1 MEGLSNLLAG
11 FAVALTPTNL
21 MFAFIGSLFGTV
33 VGILPGLGPAAGTAL
48 LIPLTFHLDPTG
60 AIIMLA
66 AIYYGSQ
73 YGGTI
78 TSVLLNVPGEAASA
92 ITCLDGHQM
101 AKQGRAGA
109 ALAIA
114 AIGSFIGGTIAT
126 FGLVVAAQPLAR
138 LALRFG
144 PIEFFSLT
152 VVSITLVMGLAGKS
166 MIKALIMAILGLLI
180 GMVGMDPVRGSPRF
194 TFGLP
199 DLLDGVGFI
208 AVIMGI
214 FGVAE
219 VFESLEEQAKKI
231 MIAPLSSLKPSAE
244 DLRQSSGAIARG
256 TVIGF
261 VLGLVPGMTGTVSS
275 VLAYVLERKWSKHP
289 EKFGTGAIE
298 GVAAPETANNAHA
311 NAALIP
317 LFTMGIPASPSVAVL
332 MGAFMMNGLIPG
344 PLLFKEHADVAWGV
358 IASLY
363 IGNIILLILN
373 LPLIP
378 LWVRLLR
385 IPQVILLVIVL
396 AILVIGAYTI
406 SNSVFDIYVMLF
418 FGVVGYVLRK
428 LDFPLAPIVLTLI
441 MGPPMEKS
449 LRRSLE
455 MSQGDFMVL
464 VESPISAVLLLTA
477 AIILFSPLLKKTWSL
492 VPTRAWARKQSDVG
506 EHRDAKVL
514 ETKES
519 ER

>member
-1 MEGLSNLLAG
+1 
-11 FAVALTPTNL
+11 
-21 MFAFIGSLFGTV
+21 MFAFLGSLFGTV

-92 ITCLDGHQM
+92 ITCIDGHKM
-101 AKQGRAGA
+101 AQQGRAGA
-109 ALAIA
+109 ALSIA
-114 AIGSFIGGTIAT
+114 AIGSFIGGTLAT

-138 LALRFG
+138 IALRFG
-144 PIEFFSLT
+144 PIEFFALT
-152 VVSITLVMGLAGKS
+152 VLSITLVMGLAGKS
-166 MIKALIMAILGLLI
+166 MTKALIMAVLGLLI

-194 TFGLP
+194 TFDLP
-199 DLLDGVGFI
+199 ELLDGISFI
-208 AVIMGI
+208 AVIMGL

-219 VFESLEEQAKKI
+219 VFESLEEEAKKAI
-231 MIAPLSSLKPSAE
+231 AAPLSSLMPSVQ
-244 DLRQSSGAIARG
+244 DLRASGGSIGRG

-261 VLGLVPGMTGTVSS
+261 LLGLIPGVTGTVSS
-275 VLAYVLERKWSKHP
+275 VLAYVLERKASKHP
-289 EKFGTGAIE
+289 ERFGAGAIE

-332 MGAFMMNGLIPG
+332 MGAFMMNGLVPG
-344 PLLFKEHADVAWGV
+344 PLLFKEHADIAWGV

-378 LWVRLLR
+378 LWVRFLR
-385 IPQVILLVIVL
+385 IPQPILLSIVL
-396 AILVIGAYTI
+396 AILIIGAYTI
-406 SNSVFDIYVMLF
+406 NNSVFDIFVVLI
-418 FGVVGYVLRK
+418 FGLLGYVLRK

-455 MSQGDFMVL
+455 MSQGDFLVL
-464 VESPISAVLLLTA
+464 FSSPIAAVLLTA
-477 AIILFSPLLKKTWSL
+477 AGLMLLSPLLKKISWRSL
-492 VPTRAWARKQSDVG
+492 LRERASN
-506 EHRDAKVL
+506 
-514 ETKES
+514 
-519 ER
+519 

>member
-1 MEGLSNLLAG
+1 MDTFQSLLLG
-11 FAVALTPTNL
+11 FSVALTPTNL
-21 MFAFIGSLFGTV
+21 LFAFLGSLFGTI

-78 TSVLLNVPGEAASA
+78 TSVLMNVPGEASSA
-92 ITCLDGHQM
+92 ITCLDGYQM

-109 ALAIA
+109 ALSIA
-114 AIGSFIGGTIAT
+114 AIGSFIGGTVAT
-126 FGLVVAAQPLAR
+126 LGLVVAAQPLAR

-144 PIEFFSLT
+144 PVEFFALT
-152 VVSITLVMGLAGKS
+152 VLGIVLVMGLAGKS
-166 MIKALIMAILGLLI
+166 MLKALLMAIFGLLI
-180 GMVGMDPVRGSPRF
+180 GMVGMDPTRGSPRF
-194 TFGLP
+194 TFDLTE
-199 DLLDGVGFI
+199 LLDGVGFI
-208 AVIMGI
+208 PVIMGL

-219 VFESLEEQAKKI
+219 VFENLEADDQQVI
-231 MIAPLSSLKPSAE
+231 DTSLSSLVPTMQ
-244 DLRQSSGAIARG
+244 DLKASGWSIGRG

-261 VLGLVPGMTGTVSS
+261 LLGLVPGMTGTASS
-275 VLAYVLERKWSKHP
+275 VLAYVAERKASKYP
-289 EKFGTGAIE
+289 EKFGTGVIE
-298 GVAAPETANNAHA
+298 GVAGPETANNAHA

-344 PLLFKEHADVAWGV
+344 PLLFKQHPDIAWGV

-363 IGNIILLILN
+363 IGNVMLLILN

-378 LWVRLLR
+378 LWVKFLR
-385 IPQVILLVIVL
+385 IPYTILMAVVL
-396 AILVIGAYTI
+396 AVMIVGAYTV
-406 SNSVFDIYVMLF
+406 SNTVFDVFVMLL
-418 FGVVGYVLRK
+418 FGVLGYVFRK

-455 MSQGDFMVL
+455 MSQGDFSIL
-464 VESPISAVLLLTA
+464 FASPISACLLAISALVLIWPVFTY
-477 AIILFSPLLKKTWSL
+477 IWQRGL
-492 VPTRAWARKQSDVG
+492 VPPRPQ
-506 EHRDAKVL
+506 DA
-514 ETKES
+514 
-519 ER
+519 

>member
-1 MEGLSNLLAG
+1 MDTFGSLMMG
-11 FAVALTPTNL
+11 FSVALTPANL
-21 MFAFIGSLFGTV
+21 LFAFAGSLFGTI

-78 TSVLLNVPGEAASA
+78 TSVLMNVPGEAASA
-92 ITCLDGHQM
+92 ITCLDGYQM

-109 ALAIA
+109 ALSIA
-114 AIGSFIGGTIAT
+114 AIGSFIGGTLAT
-126 FGLVVAAQPLAR
+126 LGLVVAAQPLTR

-144 PIEFFSLT
+144 PVEFFALT
-152 VVSITLVMGLAGKS
+152 VLGIVLVMGLAGKS
-166 MIKALIMAILGLLI
+166 MIKALIVAVFGLLI
-180 GMVGMDPVRGSPRF
+180 GMVGMDPTRGSPRF
-194 TFGLP
+194 TFGLT

-208 AVIMGI
+208 PVIMGL

-219 VFESLEEQAKKI
+219 VLENLEEEGQQI
-231 MIAPLSSLKPSAE
+231 IETSLSSLMPTRK
-244 DLRQSSGAIARG
+244 DLRDSSGSIARG
-256 TVIGF
+256 TVVGF
-261 VLGLVPGMTGTVSS
+261 LLGLVPGMTGTASS
-275 VLAYVLERKWSKHP
+275 VLAYVAERKASKYP
-289 EKFGTGAIE
+289 ERFGTGVIE
-298 GVAAPETANNAHA
+298 GVAGPETANNAHA

-344 PLLFKEHADVAWGV
+344 PLLFKEHASVAWGV

-363 IGNIILLILN
+363 IGNVILLILN

-378 LWVRLLR
+378 LWVKFLK
-385 IPQVILLVIVL
+385 IPYTILMTIVL
-396 AILVIGAYTI
+396 AVMMVGAYTV
-406 SNSVFDIYVMLF
+406 SNSVFDIFVMLL
-418 FGVVGYVLRK
+418 FGAIGYVLRK

-449 LRRSLE
+449 LRQSLE
-455 MSQGDFMVL
+455 MSQGEISIL
-464 VESPISAVLLLTA
+464 VASPIAATLLA
-477 AIILFSPLLKKTWSL
+477 ISAIILLMPVVKW
-492 VPTRAWARKQSDVG
+492 AWKRWTPHPKAQG
-506 EHRDAKVL
+506 A
-514 ETKES
+514 
-519 ER
+519 

>member
-1 MEGLSNLLAG
+1 MDTFQSLLLG
-11 FAVALTPTNL
+11 FSVALTPTNL
-21 MFAFIGSLFGTV
+21 LFAFLGSLFGTI

-78 TSVLLNVPGEAASA
+78 TSVLMNVPGEASSA
-92 ITCLDGHQM
+92 ITCLDGYQM

-109 ALAIA
+109 ALSIA
-114 AIGSFIGGTIAT
+114 AIGSFIGGTVAT
-126 FGLVVAAQPLAR
+126 LGLVVAAQPLAR

-144 PIEFFSLT
+144 PVEFFALT
-152 VVSITLVMGLAGKS
+152 VLGIVLVMGLAGKS
-166 MIKALIMAILGLLI
+166 MLKALLMAIFGLLI
-180 GMVGMDPVRGSPRF
+180 GMVGMDPTRGSPRF
-194 TFGLP
+194 TFDLTE
-199 DLLDGVGFI
+199 LLDGVGFI
-208 AVIMGI
+208 PVIMGL

-219 VFESLEEQAKKI
+219 VFENLEAEDQRVI
-231 MIAPLSSLKPSAE
+231 DTSLSSLMPTIQ
-244 DLRQSSGAIARG
+244 DLKDSGWSIGRG

-261 VLGLVPGMTGTVSS
+261 LLGLVPGMTGTASS
-275 VLAYVLERKWSKHP
+275 VLAYVAERKASKHP

-298 GVAAPETANNAHA
+298 AVAGPETANNAHA

-344 PLLFKEHADVAWGV
+344 PLLFKQHPEIAWGV

-363 IGNIILLILN
+363 IGNVMLLILN

-378 LWVRLLR
+378 LWVKFLK
-385 IPQVILLVIVL
+385 IPYTILMAVVL
-396 AILVIGAYTI
+396 AVMIVGAYTV
-406 SNSVFDIYVMLF
+406 SNTVFDVFVMLL
-418 FGVVGYVLRK
+418 FGVIGYVFRK

-455 MSQGDFMVL
+455 MSQGDFSIL
-464 VESPISAVLLLTA
+464 FASPISACLLAISALVLIWPVFTY
-477 AIILFSPLLKKTWSL
+477 IWQRGL
-492 VPTRAWARKQSDVG
+492 VPPRPQ
-506 EHRDAKVL
+506 DA
-514 ETKES
+514 
-519 ER
+519 